1 MRRHAVEGRDYVT
14 MEWRALC
21 GLVVCNYVIDKKYAD
36 LKGLQKITLEN
47 EAKVYETDD
56 EEAGFRFSNI
66 FDASRVSYS
75 GKHNIDKVVNE
86 IAEDMK
92 RENSGGMKGELR
104 EGITDTE
111 LAVEMVEYYSRKEKP
126 EEVTGSSK
134 HAQFMKELTE
144 SNSFKHR
151 LQLSAS
157 TLNPMLAKEDSESVV
172 EQVTGAAEV
181 SDEFC
186 ASEELVLASRKADK
200 LLADGK
206 RKSFVNVFK
215 TWEVREQLEAN
226 HTTPAAASTGN
237 VSSASNTMSLF
248 GNVNKAKN
256 LLLKSVKK

>member
-1 MRRHAVEGRDYVT
+1 
-14 MEWRALC
+14 
-21 GLVVCNYVIDKKYAD
+21 
-36 LKGLQKITLEN
+36 
-47 EAKVYETDD
+47 
-56 EEAGFRFSNI
+56 
-66 FDASRVSYS
+66 
-75 GKHNIDKVVNE
+75 
-86 IAEDMK
+86 
-92 RENSGGMKGELR
+92 
-104 EGITDTE
+104 
-111 LAVEMVEYYSRKEKP
+111 
-126 EEVTGSSK
+126 
-134 HAQFMKELTE
+134 
-144 SNSFKHR
+144 
-151 LQLSAS
+151 
-157 TLNPMLAKEDSESVV
+157 VV
-172 EQVTGAAEV
+172 EQVTDAAEV